1 MTAETLGLNFL
12 YECITLK
19 RAKVQNKWIVFC
31 NKYGKYL
38 PWEKEWELCC
48 YGSSIHFH
56 VWCTFLIFCMWVT
69 SVKAGMSLEWLWPM
83 CCCRDWSLSCLSL
96 GLTKAVIL
104 QLKRCTAI
112 PAAVPGAPASHCQ
125 NGYNRKPDSL
135 ILLQNKNTLCNF
147 PGELLESARKPDF
160 VILFNNFSWE
170 TVLLEVYLCINC
182 LSKFPV
188 TTAIQ
193 YKPQ

>member
-1 MTAETLGLNFL
+1 MYCVFCLIPSFNLLFFKASSFPLLVQRSVTRCSCRPIPLLWDCSVWVMTYPLSSVLPCFVVTLEQSAGSSSQLLAYACWFVGLLDDCRDAWAEFAFL

-104 QLKRCTAI
+104 QL
-112 PAAVPGAPASHCQ
+112 
-125 NGYNRKPDSL
+125 
-135 ILLQNKNTLCNF
+135 
-147 PGELLESARKPDF
+147 
-160 VILFNNFSWE
+160 
-170 TVLLEVYLCINC
+170 
-182 LSKFPV
+182 
-188 TTAIQ
+188 
-193 YKPQ
+193 